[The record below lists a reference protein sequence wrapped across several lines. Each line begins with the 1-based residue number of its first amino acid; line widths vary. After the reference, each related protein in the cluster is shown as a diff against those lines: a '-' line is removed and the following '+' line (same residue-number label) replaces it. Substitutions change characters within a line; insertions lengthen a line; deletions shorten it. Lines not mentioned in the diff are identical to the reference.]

1 MSTFSPGPVSI
12 LLDISMSLSSNS
24 SLWCF
29 SILTTGHIFLLHRV
43 CHCTE
48 GALPT
53 RMLCSEVHVYLIKKG
68 MPLFFGHTHTVV
80 SKLMWSSV
88 VVELVCYFTSLFSFY
103 LIQFT
108 TNFNSLSGTGWG
120 LSFNGV
126 WRLSHWQDSRKVL
139 VLFGWAPSFSH
150 YGWLSSSLF
159 SGSQLLE
166 LLGSGE
172 VKSCGKR
179 LPCGHRYAL
188 WLWHVW
194 TPVWRSTWCLKEWWK
209 FHSFLLKPICGT
221 FVLILVTMP
230 GVWAAVVSFLL
241 LKVFHFL
248 I

>member
-108 TNFNSLSGTGWG
+108 TNFNSLSGMGTFLQWCLETKPLARFQKS
-120 LSFNGV
+120 LSAFWMSPQLFSLWV
-126 WRLSHWQDSRKVL
+126 T
-139 VLFGWAPSFSH
+139 VLFFIFWQPAFGVAREWW
-150 YGWLSSSLF
+150 GE
-159 SGSQLLE
+159 E
-166 LLGSGE
+166 LWE
-172 VKSCGKR
+172 TV
-179 LPCGHRYAL
+179 AL
-188 WLWHVW
+188 WAQI
-194 TPVWRSTWCLKEWWK
+194 RSVAVARLNSSVA
-209 FHSFLLKPICGT
+209 FH
-221 FVLILVTMP
+221 M
-230 GVWAAVVSFLL
+230 
-241 LKVFHFL
+241 VFKRMVEVPF
-248 I
+248 IPP